1 MPAHSYFRNA
11 EIASEPVK
19 NSVESGINSC
29 KLLLSKIYPL
39 AVELL
44 QGCCVE
50 VRIIMTIKRNL
61 VFASGMLALT
71 LGGSETTASA
81 NSDVQ
86 YRYAVANSNSQPQ
99 YVQVVTRRRSHSRY
113 VVKRRSKA
121 KSAAIIGG
129 SAAGGA
135 AIGALAGGGKGAA
148 IGALAGG
155 GAGFIY
161 DRKTHKKVVRQ
172 Y

>member
-1 MPAHSYFRNA
+1 MTFKRNA
-11 EIASEPVK
+11 
-19 NSVESGINSC
+19 
-29 KLLLSKIYPL
+29 LL
-39 AVELL
+39 
-44 QGCCVE
+44 
-50 VRIIMTIKRNL
+50 
-61 VFASGMLALT
+61 ASGMLALT
-71 LGGSETTASA
+71 LGGSELMAAPAS
-81 NSDVQ
+81 SDVE
-86 YRYAVANSNSQPQ
+86 YRYAVANSSNQPQ
-99 YVQVVTRRRSHSRY
+99 YVQVVTRRRYHGRY

-121 KSAAIIGG
+121 KSAAIVGG